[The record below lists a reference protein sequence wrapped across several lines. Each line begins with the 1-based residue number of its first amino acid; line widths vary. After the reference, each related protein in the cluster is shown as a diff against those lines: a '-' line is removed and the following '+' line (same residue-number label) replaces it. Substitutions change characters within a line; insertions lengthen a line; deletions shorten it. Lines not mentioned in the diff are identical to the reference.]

1 MNTKYTATFKMDK
14 GDITFR
20 LYDETPINTGNFIA
34 KAEDG
39 KYNGQSFDRV
49 IPGFMV
55 QLGPKNKEGDLPNG
69 DYPYLYDELEMPR
82 RKKNNNFHAYGVLS
96 AANTG
101 SPHTAMGA
109 FFICLSRRGTQ
120 HLDPGHTT
128 FGHVIDGMELI
139 EQIAEGDTVNS
150 IIISLT

>member
-20 LYDETPINTGNFIA
+20 LYDETPINTGNFII
-34 KAEDG
+34 KAEAGNYD
-39 KYNGQSFDRV
+39 GQSFDRV

-55 QLGPKNKEGDLPNG
+55 QLGPKEQEGG
-69 DYPYLYDELEMPR
+69 HPYLYDELETPR

-101 SPHTAMGA
+101 SPHTSMGA

-139 EQIAEGDTVNS
+139 EQIAEGDTVNN